1 MKKFSFSLARM
12 MNYEEQILEREKGV
26 MGHLIAEHDEI
37 AARQQEIICQ
47 LEKIHGEMD
56 VEIRRGTTVYQ
67 INAYTAMIRTGKF
80 QLEQLKKQLLIK
92 KAEIERQRQTVTEA
106 SQEVKKL
113 EKLREKQL
121 EEYHHSEKKEEEE
134 MISEHVSG
142 SFLRS
147 DVSKYML

>member
-1 MKKFSFSLARM
+1 MKKFSFALARM

-26 MGHLIAEHDEI
+26 MGRLIAEHDEI

-113 EKLREKQL
+113 EKLKEKQL

>member
-26 MGHLIAEHDEI
+26 MGRLIAEHDEI
-37 AARQQEIICQ
+37 AARQKEIICQ

-113 EKLREKQL
+113 EKLKEKQL

>member
-26 MGHLIAEHDEI
+26 MGRLIAEHDEI

-113 EKLREKQL
+113 EKLKEKQL
-121 EEYHHSEKKEEEE
+121 EEYHHSEKKEEAEP
-134 MISEHVSG
+134 ISEHVSG

>member
-26 MGHLIAEHDEI
+26 MGRLIAEHEEI
-37 AARQQEIICQ
+37 AARQQEIICP

-142 SFLRS
+142 SFIRS

>member
-26 MGHLIAEHDEI
+26 MGRLIAEHDEI
-37 AARQQEIICQ
+37 SARQQEIICQ

-113 EKLREKQL
+113 EKLKEKQL

>member
-26 MGHLIAEHDEI
+26 MGRLIAEHDEI

-106 SQEVKKL
+106 SQEVEKL
-113 EKLREKQL
+113 EKLKEKQL

>member
-26 MGHLIAEHDEI
+26 MGRLIAEHDEI

-113 EKLREKQL
+113 EKLKEKQL
-121 EEYHHSEKKEEEE
+121 EEYHHSEKNEEEE

>member
-26 MGHLIAEHDEI
+26 MGRLIAEHDEI

-113 EKLREKQL
+113 EKLKEKQL